1 MDEIENREL
10 PGNDASWYEALLAE
24 KAATPAVD
32 DVEIAASA
40 PEAAVTAVAVKDL
53 PEAASEPPSDEPAS
67 DAAPTDIAVD
77 EESDDDATVADD
89 PDIVGA
95 DTASDATPDTEI
107 ADGIADDATP
117 ETDIADNIA
126 AVAIAGTAIA
136 DDATPDAEMADDNIA
151 ETAFVDEEAADTDE
165 TPVVAA
171 VAPISDD
178 DSPLENTSEMVGQL
192 WTARD
197 SFGPL
202 EDWEPDEMNRKIS
215 STRSF
220 RWPTLIGVV
229 AVIGLI
235 VVGLVLLP
243 SITRS
248 RADDH
253 LEMITTALRDLRAEL
268 PETQGS
274 LATATDPA
282 SQPADLSGLTTQL
295 TELAAK
301 ASNLDKAT
309 QAELPKAP
317 PLTSSAPIDEIE
329 PVRQSAE
336 PLGTVALTIQQRISN
351 VAEYRTLMDGF
362 LSLPE
367 LPTTADAATQAEL
380 RVELASAQADS
391 AAILAD
397 LPSDVA
403 LEEHQAMAREINEEF
418 ATWQVDYLEA
428 LRTGDAAPAGELIS
442 ELEAALAELE
452 AALVTP
458 LAQIRRQTD
467 TDLIDLARDIDEVV
481 ALADSTGAAG

>member
-1 MDEIENREL
+1 MDQIENREL

-24 KAATPAVD
+24 RAATPAVD
-32 DVEIAASA
+32 DVHIGASGPESVAA
-40 PEAAVTAVAVKDL
+40 AVAVKDL
-53 PEAASEPPSDEPAS
+53 PEATSEPLSDEPAS
-67 DAAPTDIAVD
+67 DEASTAEAGD
-77 EESDDDATVADD
+77 EESGDDVAVADD
-89 PDIVGA
+89 T
-95 DTASDATPDTEI
+95 DTAERD
-107 ADGIADDATP
+107 IADDSPSDSTM
-117 ETDIADNIA
+117 ADDD
-126 AVAIAGTAIA
+126 TAIA
-136 DDATPDAEMADDNIA
+136 ADAILAAEAADDDVA
-151 ETAFVDEEAADTDE
+151 DTDTVDEEAAVTDE
-165 TPVVAA
+165 TPIVAA
-171 VAPISDD
+171 VAPVSDD

-202 EDWEPDEMNRKIS
+202 EDWEPDEMDRKMS

-220 RWPTLIGVV
+220 RWPTLVGVA

-235 VVGLVLLP
+235 VIGLVLLP

-268 PETQGS
+268 PETQDS
-274 LATATDPA
+274 LAIATDPA
-282 SQPADLSGLTTQL
+282 SQTADLAGLTTQL
-295 TELAAK
+295 TELAAR
-301 ASNLDKAT
+301 ASDLDNAT
-309 QAELPKAP
+309 QAELPKVP
-317 PLTSSAPIDEIE
+317 PLTSSAPIDAIE
-329 PVRQSAE
+329 PIRQSAE

-351 VAEYRTLMDGF
+351 VGEYRILMEGF

-403 LEEHQAMAREINEEF
+403 LEEHQAMAREINEGF

-428 LRTGDAAPAGELIS
+428 LRTGDAALAGELIA
-442 ELEAALAELE
+442 ELEAALAELD

-467 TDLIDLARDIDEVV
+467 TDLWQGR
-481 ALADSTGAAG
+481 SN

>member
-1 MDEIENREL
+1 MDQIENREL

-24 KAATPAVD
+24 QAATPAVD
-32 DVEIAASA
+32 DVQIAASA
-40 PEAAVTAVAVKDL
+40 PEAVATAAAVKDL
-53 PEAASEPPSDEPAS
+53 PEATSEPLSDKPAS
-67 DAAPTDIAVD
+67 GEAATDIAGD
-77 EESDDDATVADD
+77 EESNDDAAVADD
-89 PDIVGA
+89 A
-95 DTASDATPDTEI
+95 DTADADTAESDTAGAATPDTETADDDGADAAITDDATPDTEM
-107 ADGIADDATP
+107 ADD
-117 ETDIADNIA
+117 
-126 AVAIAGTAIA
+126 IAGT
-136 DDATPDAEMADDNIA
+136 DTVDAEAG
-151 ETAFVDEEAADTDE
+151 VTDE

-171 VAPISDD
+171 VAPVSDD

-202 EDWEPDEMNRKIS
+202 EDWEPDEMDRKIS

-220 RWPTLIGVV
+220 RWPTLIGVI

-329 PVRQSAE
+329 PIRQSAE

-428 LRTGDAAPAGELIS
+428 LRTGDAALAGELIS
-442 ELEAALAELE
+442 ELEADLAELE